1 MTLCLG
7 IRKAFYEL
15 TAHYYNYM
23 VPCDRNTSHCNAK
36 RRANGGR
43 NTPPGKQSH
52 PSILSYPDG
61 GWLMMVGLDCYP
73 QLIHER
79 SSTFSSQIRV
89 RLFLMLV
96 SG

>member
-1 MTLCLG
+1 MAQVTLCLG

-43 NTPPGKQSH
+43 NHTHPLGKQSH
-52 PSILSYPDG
+52 PSILSYSGWVDG
-61 GWLMMVGLDCYP
+61 WMDGRSGLLMKY
-73 QLIHER
+73 
-79 SSTFSSQIRV
+79 
-89 RLFLMLV
+89 
-96 SG
+96 